1 MQNNWIY
8 SNSPTI
14 GLYHGTYLVK
24 HKNFKIS
31 FINEGILLYL
41 RVDKNDEIQGSS
53 GRVTNG
59 EVSISVSYKLFPD
72 VNYINIIH
80 TVTNNGDR
88 NHEVDFRCYSDID
101 IEGSD
106 GSDGDQCP
114 TRNIEGNR
122 GAEFINK
129 DRTVRFLLR
138 DFPFVTNVDTYS
150 YIDCPGYGEWSNCTE
165 YKYIE
170 IKNWIY
176 FSWQNQQI
184 KPHESKNYSYSIG
197 MGEYNPKIEP
207 KQTET
212 IDDNENI
219 PQFLYYYHIF
229 LNCIVFIVVVS

>member
-1 MQNNWIY
+1 MQNDWIY
-8 SNSPTI
+8 SNSPKT
-14 GLYHGTYLVK
+14 GTNEGTYLVK

-31 FINEGILLYL
+31 WNDHGIGLYL
-41 RVDKNDEIQGSS
+41 RVDDNTEIKGSS

-59 EVSISVSYKLFPD
+59 DVSISVSYKLFPD

-88 NHEVDFRCYSDID
+88 NHEIDFRCFSDID
-101 IEGSD
+101 IPGSD
-106 GSDGDQCP
+106 GSRGDQCP
-114 TRNIEGNR
+114 ERNIEGNR
-122 GAEFINK
+122 GVEFINK

-150 YIDCPGYGEWSNCTE
+150 YSRCPGVGPWSNCTE

-170 IKNWIY
+170 SGAYIY

-184 KPHESKNYSYSIG
+184 KPHESKKYSYSIG
-197 MGEYNPKIEP
+197 MGEYYAKIEP

-219 PQFLYYYHIF
+219 TQFLYCYHIF
-229 LNCIVFIVVVS
+229 LNCIVFIVVLK

>member
-1 MQNNWIY
+1 MQNNWTY
-8 SNSPTI
+8 ST
-14 GLYHGTYLVK
+14 GGVTYLVK

-31 FINEGILLYL
+31 WNDLGIGLYL
-41 RVDKNDEIQGSS
+41 RVDDNTEKQGRS
-53 GRVTNG
+53 GTVTNG

-80 TVTNNGDR
+80 TVTNNGDK
-88 NHEVDFRCYSDID
+88 NHEVDFLCYSDIA

-106 GSDGDQCP
+106 GSDGDYCP
-114 TRNIEGNR
+114 ERNIEGNR
-122 GAEFINK
+122 GVEFINK

-150 YIDCPGYGEWSNCTE
+150 YKNCPGEGYWSNCTE
-165 YKYIE
+165 YKYISSGAS
-170 IKNWIY
+170 IR

-184 KPHESKNYSYSIG
+184 KSHESKNYSYSIG

-207 KQTET
+207 KQTEI